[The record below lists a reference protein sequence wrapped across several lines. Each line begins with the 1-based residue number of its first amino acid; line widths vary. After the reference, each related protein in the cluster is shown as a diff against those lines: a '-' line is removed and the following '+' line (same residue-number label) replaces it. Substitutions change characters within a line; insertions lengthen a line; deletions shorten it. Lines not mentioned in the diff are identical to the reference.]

1 MPSQQL
7 DSQSAG
13 LLAAVRRRIGLVRFG
28 HWFHR
33 SLLATAGVYLLLWVV
48 IRFTGL
54 IPDVLAP
61 WTLLAVP
68 GVAALA
74 ALFLLR
80 RPTDADAARAVDVHI
95 GGKDLFLTASLI
107 DGTPG
112 EYQSLVLRD
121 AAKKS
126 PGVQPGRVVPM
137 PMWPA
142 SGNVAAA
149 MVVLLI
155 LVMIPLQLDPF
166 GEREQLARLNE
177 RKELVKKERQ
187 VTIERAAQLARQD
200 LTAELSKPVDA
211 RLNELRKQF
220 NEMKPDDPTGNARKL
235 AEQQRELDKQWRKLS
250 EKKLRDAMANKSTS
264 QRFGGGMNKNI
275 RQWQEEMKRGD
286 PTGLKN
292 KIAELQKKA
301 EQLADSKDPAEQQ
314 KLKQEL
320 KQGMQDLADFAAQD
334 PNAAAMAAAANRAM
348 QQLDM
353 SSLEGMSQESLAAM
367 QESLNLSQME
377 MESLAQTM
385 RDMQAMQQ
393 AMKAAQ
399 MAQQAN
405 QQQPLDGSQCQG
417 TGQGMGQ
424 CDAMAAYSQF
434 YKQCMG
440 QGQGQGMA
448 QGQGSGQGGG
458 MGGPGQGRGNIAPE
472 DDSVASAFKT
482 EKEKTA
488 MKAGK
493 IIMQWKTKEVS
504 QTGEANKD
512 YATAM
517 NDVKQGVAE
526 AMLQEQIP
534 PGYHDGIKKYF
545 DTIDAPA
552 TTEPGAPAEP
562 EAP

>member
-1 MPSQQL
+1 MSMQQL

-13 LLAAVRRRIGLVRFG
+13 LLASVRRRIALARYG

-33 SLLATAGVYLLLWVV
+33 ALLIAAGLYLVFWMA
-48 IRFTGL
+48 IRFTGM
-54 IPDVLAP
+54 IPDILTP

-68 GVAALA
+68 TLAGLA

-80 RPTDADAARAVDVHI
+80 RPTEADAARAVDAHV

-126 PGVQPGRVVPM
+126 PGVEPARVVPM

-142 SGNVAAA
+142 AGNVVAA
-149 MVVLLI
+149 MVVLTVLI
-155 LVMIPLQLDPF
+155 MVPFQLDPF
-166 GEREQLARLNE
+166 GEREQIAKLNE

-187 VTIERAAQLARQD
+187 VTIERAAQLSRQD
-200 LTAELSKPVDA
+200 LQAEVSKPVEA
-211 RLNELRKQF
+211 KLNELRKNF
-220 NEMKPDDPTGNARKL
+220 NAMKPDDPTGNARKL
-235 AEQQRELDKQWRKLS
+235 AEQQRELEKQWRKLS
-250 EKKLRDAMANKSTS
+250 EKKLRNALANKSTS
-264 QRFGGGMNKNI
+264 QRFGGGMNKQV
-275 RQWQEEMKRGD
+275 REWQEQMKKGD
-286 PTGLKN
+286 SSGLKK
-292 KIAELQKKA
+292 KIEELQKKA
-301 EQLADSKDPAEQQ
+301 EQLKQSKDPTEQQ
-314 KLKQEL
+314 QLRQEL

-334 PNAAAMAAAANRAM
+334 PNAAAMGAAVSRAM
-348 QQLDM
+348 QQMDM
-353 SSLEGMSQESLAAM
+353 SSLSGMSQESMAAM

-393 AMKAAQ
+393 AMQAAQ
-399 MAQQAN
+399 MARQAN

-417 TGQGMGQ
+417 QGQGMGQ
-424 CDAMAAYSQF
+424 CDAMAAYTQF

-440 QGQGQGMA
+440 QGQGMGMG
-448 QGQGSGQGGG
+448 QGQGQGG
-458 MGGPGQGRGNIAPE
+458 MGGQGQGRGNIAPE

-493 IIMQWKTKEVS
+493 MIMQWKTKEVS
-504 QTGEANKD
+504 QAGEINKD

-517 NDVKQGVAE
+517 SDVKQGVAE

-534 PGYHDGIKKYF
+534 PGYHDGIKQYF
-545 DTIDAPA
+545 DTLDAAPPTAESTPPA
-552 TTEPGAPAEP
+552 DAQPTAP
-562 EAP
+562 